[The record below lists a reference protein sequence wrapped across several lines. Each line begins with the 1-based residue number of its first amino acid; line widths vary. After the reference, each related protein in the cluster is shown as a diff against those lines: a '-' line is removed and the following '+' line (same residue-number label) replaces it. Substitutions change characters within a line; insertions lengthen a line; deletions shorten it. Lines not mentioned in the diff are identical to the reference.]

1 MAINTYQTYLMVSD
15 DGSTYT
21 NLLPIKSFPD
31 LMQGPNNLETTSLSD
46 AMKTYIPGLKDP
58 GDALEFTA
66 NYSAADFAAVT
77 ALEDTEKYYAVW
89 IGASGTPLAPD
100 GSKGKFSF
108 KGYAYATKNGAGTDE
123 VQDMTVGIIPSTP
136 ITFAAS

>member
-1 MAINTYQTYLMVSD
+1 MAINTYQTYLMTSD

-21 NLLPIKSFPD
+21 KLLDIKSFPD
-31 LMQGPNNLETTSLSD
+31 LMGGPNNLETTTLSD
-46 AMKTYIPGLKDP
+46 EMKTYIPGLKDP
-58 GDALEFTA
+58 GDALEFGA
-66 NYSAADFAAVT
+66 NYVAADFAAVE
-77 ALEDTEKYYAVW
+77 ALEGVEKYYAVW

-136 ITFAAS
+136 ITFSAS

>member
-21 NLLPIKSFPD
+21 KLLDIKDFPD
-31 LMQGPNNLETTSLSD
+31 LMQGPNNLETTTLSD
-46 AMKTYIPGLKDP
+46 EMKTYIPGLKDP

-66 NYSAADFAAVT
+66 NYTAADFASVT
-77 ALEDTEKYYAVW
+77 ALDGTEKYFAVW

-136 ITFAAS
+136 IAFAAS

>member
-1 MAINTYQTYLMVSD
+1 MAINTYQTYLMASD

-21 NLLPIKSFPD
+21 KLLDIKSFPD
-31 LMQGPNNLETTSLSD
+31 LMGGPNNLETTTLSD
-46 AMKTYIPGLKDP
+46 EMKTYIPGLKDP
-58 GDALEFTA
+58 GDALEFGA
-66 NYSAADFAAVT
+66 NYTAADFAAVE
-77 ALEDTEKYYAVW
+77 ALERVEKYYAVW

-136 ITFAAS
+136 ITFSAS

>member
-1 MAINTYQTYLMVSD
+1 MAMNTYQTYLMVSD
-15 DGSTYT
+15 DGSTYSK
-21 NLLPIKSFPD
+21 LLDIKDFPD
-31 LMQGPNNLETTSLSD
+31 LMQGPNNLETTTLSD

-66 NYSAADFAAVT
+66 NYTAADFASVV
-77 ALEDTEKYYAVW
+77 ALEDTEKYFAVW
-89 IGASGTPLAPD
+89 IGASGSPLAPD

-123 VQDMTVGIIPSTP
+123 VQDMTIGVIPSTP

>member
-1 MAINTYQTYLMVSD
+1 MAINTYQTYLMTSD

-21 NLLPIKSFPD
+21 KLLDIKSFPD
-31 LMQGPNNLETTSLSD
+31 LMGGPNNLETTTLSD
-46 AMKTYIPGLKDP
+46 EMKTYIPGLKDP
-58 GDALEFTA
+58 GDALEFGA
-66 NYSAADFAAVT
+66 NYTAADFAAVE
-77 ALEDTEKYYAVW
+77 ALERIEKYYAVW

-136 ITFAAS
+136 ITFAES

>member
-1 MAINTYQTYLMVSD
+1 MAINTYQTYLMTSD

-21 NLLPIKSFPD
+21 KLLDIKSFPD
-31 LMQGPNNLETTSLSD
+31 LMGAPNNLETTTLSD
-46 AMKTYIPGLKDP
+46 DMKTYIPGLKDP
-58 GDALEFTA
+58 GDALEFGA
-66 NYSAADFAAVT
+66 NYTAADFTAVT
-77 ALEDTEKYYAVW
+77 ALEGTEKYYAVW

>member
-1 MAINTYQTYLMVSD
+1 MAINTYQTYLMTSD

-21 NLLPIKSFPD
+21 KLLDIKSFPD
-31 LMQGPNNLETTSLSD
+31 LMGGPNNLETTTLSD
-46 AMKTYIPGLKDP
+46 EMKTYIPGLKDP
-58 GDALEFTA
+58 GDALEFGA
-66 NYSAADFAAVT
+66 NYTAADFAAVE
-77 ALEDTEKYYAVW
+77 ALERVEKYYAVW

-100 GSKGKFSF
+100 GSNGKFSF

>member
-1 MAINTYQTYLMVSD
+1 MAINTYQTYLMTSD

-21 NLLPIKSFPD
+21 KLLDIKSFPD
-31 LMQGPNNLETTSLSD
+31 LMGGPNNLETTTLSD
-46 AMKTYIPGLKDP
+46 EMKTYIPGLKDP
-58 GDALEFTA
+58 GDALDFGA
-66 NYSAADFAAVT
+66 NYTAADFAAVE
-77 ALEDTEKYYAVW
+77 ALEGTEKYYAVW

-123 VQDMTVGIIPSTP
+123 VQEMTVGIIPSTP
-136 ITFAAS
+136 ITFSAS

>member
-1 MAINTYQTYLMVSD
+1 MAINTYQTYLMTSD

-66 NYSAADFAAVT
+66 NYVAADFAAVE
-77 ALEDTEKYYAVW
+77 ALEGVEKYYAVW

-123 VQDMTVGIIPSTP
+123 VQEMTVGIIPSTP

>member
-1 MAINTYQTYLMVSD
+1 MAINTYQTYLMSSSD
-15 DGSTYT
+15 GTTYT
-21 NLLPIKSFPD
+21 KLIDIKSFPD
-31 LMQGPNNLETTSLSD
+31 LMGAPNKLEATTLSD
-46 AMKTYIPGLKDP
+46 NMKTYIPGLKDS

-66 NYSAADFAAVT
+66 NYVAADFT
-77 ALEDTEKYYAVW
+77 TINGLEGTEKYYAVW
-89 IGASGTPLAPD
+89 IGASGTPLVPD

-108 KGYAYATKNGAGTDE
+108 KGYAYATKNGGGTDE

>member
-1 MAINTYQTYLMVSD
+1 MAINTYQTYLMTSD

-31 LMQGPNNLETTSLSD
+31 LMQGPNNLETTTLSD
-46 AMKTYIPGLKDP
+46 EMKTYIPGLKDP
-58 GDALEFTA
+58 GDALEFGA
-66 NYSAADFAAVT
+66 NYTAADFAAVE
-77 ALEDTEKYYAVW
+77 ALEGTEKYYAVW
-89 IGASGTPLAPD
+89 IGASGSPLAPD

-136 ITFAAS
+136 ITFSAS

>member
-1 MAINTYQTYLMVSD
+1 MAINTYQTYLMTSD

-21 NLLPIKSFPD
+21 KLLDIKSFPD
-31 LMQGPNNLETTSLSD
+31 LMGGPNNLETTTLSD
-46 AMKTYIPGLKDP
+46 EMKTYIPGLKDP
-58 GDALEFTA
+58 GDALEFGA
-66 NYSAADFAAVT
+66 NYTAADFAAVE
-77 ALEDTEKYYAVW
+77 ALERVEKYYAVW

-136 ITFAAS
+136 ITFAES

>member
-1 MAINTYQTYLMVSD
+1 MAINTYQTYLMTSD

-21 NLLPIKSFPD
+21 KLLDIKSFPD
-31 LMQGPNNLETTSLSD
+31 LMGGPNNLETTTLSD
-46 AMKTYIPGLKDP
+46 EMKTYIPGLKDP
-58 GDALEFTA
+58 GDALEFGA
-66 NYSAADFAAVT
+66 NYTAADFAAVE
-77 ALEDTEKYYAVW
+77 ALERVEKYYAVW

>member
-1 MAINTYQTYLMVSD
+1 MAINTYQTYLMTSD

-21 NLLPIKSFPD
+21 KLLDIKSFPD
-31 LMQGPNNLETTSLSD
+31 LMGGPNNLETTTLSD
-46 AMKTYIPGLKDP
+46 EMKTYIPGLKDP
-58 GDALEFTA
+58 GDALEFGA
-66 NYSAADFAAVT
+66 NYTAADFAAVE
-77 ALEDTEKYYAVW
+77 ALERIEKYYAVW

-108 KGYAYATKNGAGTDE
+108 KGYAYATKNGAGTNE

-136 ITFAAS
+136 ITFAES

>member
-1 MAINTYQTYLMVSD
+1 MAINTYQTYLMTSD

-21 NLLPIKSFPD
+21 KLLDIKSFPD
-31 LMQGPNNLETTSLSD
+31 LMGGPNNLETTTLSD
-46 AMKTYIPGLKDP
+46 EMKTYIPGLKDP
-58 GDALEFTA
+58 GDALEFGA
-66 NYSAADFAAVT
+66 NYDAADFAAVE
-77 ALEDTEKYYAVW
+77 ALERVEKFYAVW

-136 ITFAAS
+136 ITFAES

>member
-1 MAINTYQTYLMVSD
+1 MAINTYQTYLMKSD

-21 NLLPIKSFPD
+21 KLLDIKSFPD

-66 NYSAADFAAVT
+66 NYTASDFSTVNG
-77 ALEDTEKYYAVW
+77 LEGTEKYYAVW
-89 IGASGTPLAPD
+89 IGASGTPLTPD
-100 GSKGKFSF
+100 GNMGKFSF

-123 VQDMTVGIIPSTP
+123 VQEMTVGIIPSTP

>member
-1 MAINTYQTYLMVSD
+1 MAINTYQTYLMESD
-15 DGSTYT
+15 DGLTYT
-21 NLLPIKSFPD
+21 KLLDIKSFPD
-31 LMQGPNNLETTSLSD
+31 LMGGPNNLETTTLSD
-46 AMKTYIPGLKDP
+46 EMKTYIPGLKDP
-58 GDALEFTA
+58 GDALEFGA
-66 NYSAADFAAVT
+66 NYTAADFAAVE
-77 ALEDTEKYYAVW
+77 ALEGVEKYSAVW

>member
-1 MAINTYQTYLMVSD
+1 MAINTYQTYLMTSD

-21 NLLPIKSFPD
+21 KLLDIKSFPD
-31 LMQGPNNLETTSLSD
+31 LMGGPNNLETTTLSD
-46 AMKTYIPGLKDP
+46 EMKTYIPGLKDP
-58 GDALEFTA
+58 GDALEFGA
-66 NYSAADFAAVT
+66 NYTAADFAAVE
-77 ALEDTEKYYAVW
+77 ALEGTEKYYAVW

-136 ITFAAS
+136 ITFSAS

>member
-15 DGSTYT
+15 DGLAYT
-21 NLLPIKSFPD
+21 KLLDIKTFPD

-58 GDALEFTA
+58 GDALEFEA
-66 NYSAADFAAVT
+66 NYAAADFAAIT
-77 ALEDTEKYYAVW
+77 ALDGTEKYFAVW

>member
-15 DGSTYT
+15 DGSTYS

>member
-1 MAINTYQTYLMVSD
+1 MAINTYQTYLMTSD

-21 NLLPIKSFPD
+21 KLLDIRSFPD
-31 LMQGPNNLETTSLSD
+31 LMGGPNNLETTTLSD
-46 AMKTYIPGLKDP
+46 EMKTYIPGLKDP
-58 GDALEFTA
+58 GDALEFGA
-66 NYSAADFAAVT
+66 NYTAADFAAVE
-77 ALEDTEKYYAVW
+77 ALEGTEKYYAVW
-89 IGASGTPLAPD
+89 IGASGSPLAPD

-136 ITFAAS
+136 ITFSAS

>member
-1 MAINTYQTYLMVSD
+1 MAINTYQTYLMSSSD
-15 DGSTYT
+15 GTTYT
-21 NLLPIKSFPD
+21 KVIDIKSFPD
-31 LMQGPNNLETTSLSD
+31 LMGAPNKLESTTLSD
-46 AMKTYIPGLKDP
+46 NMKTYIPGLKDS

-66 NYSAADFAAVT
+66 NYSAADFSTIA
-77 ALEDTEKYYAVW
+77 ALEGTEKYYAVW

-123 VQDMTVGIIPSTP
+123 VQDMTIGIIPSTP

>member
-1 MAINTYQTYLMVSD
+1 MAINTYQTYLMTSD

-21 NLLPIKSFPD
+21 KLLDIKSFPD
-31 LMQGPNNLETTSLSD
+31 LMGGPNNLETTTLSD
-46 AMKTYIPGLKDP
+46 EMKTYIPGLKDP
-58 GDALEFTA
+58 GDALEFGA
-66 NYSAADFAAVT
+66 NYTAADFAAVE
-77 ALEDTEKYYAVW
+77 ALEGTEKYYAVW
-89 IGASGTPLAPD
+89 IGASGSPLAPD

-136 ITFAAS
+136 ITFSAS

>member
-1 MAINTYQTYLMVSD
+1 MAINTYQTYLMTSD

-21 NLLPIKSFPD
+21 KLLDIKTFPD

>member
-1 MAINTYQTYLMVSD
+1 MAINTYQTYLMTSD

-21 NLLPIKSFPD
+21 KLLDIKSFPD
-31 LMQGPNNLETTSLSD
+31 LMGGPNNLETTTLSD
-46 AMKTYIPGLKDP
+46 EMKTYIPGLKDP
-58 GDALEFTA
+58 GDALEFGA
-66 NYSAADFAAVT
+66 NYTAADFAAVE
-77 ALEDTEKYYAVW
+77 ALEGTEKYYAVW
-89 IGASGTPLAPD
+89 IGASGSPLAPD

>member
-1 MAINTYQTYLMVSD
+1 MTSD

-31 LMQGPNNLETTSLSD
+31 LMQGPNNLETTTLSD
-46 AMKTYIPGLKDP
+46 EMKTYIPGLKDP
-58 GDALEFTA
+58 GDALEFGA
-66 NYSAADFAAVT
+66 NYTAADFAAVE
-77 ALEDTEKYYAVW
+77 ALEGTEKYYAVW
-89 IGASGTPLAPD
+89 IGASGSPLAPD

>member
-1 MAINTYQTYLMVSD
+1 MAINTYQTYLMKSE
-15 DGSTYT
+15 DGTTYT
-21 NLLPIKSFPD
+21 KLLDIKNFPD
-31 LMQGPNNLETTSLSD
+31 LIESPSRLETTTLSD
-46 AMKTYIPGLKDP
+46 DQKTYIPGLKDP

-66 NYSAADFAAVT
+66 NYVAADFT
-77 ALEDTEKYYAVW
+77 TITGLEGTEKYYAVW
-89 IGASGTPLAPD
+89 IGASGTPLVPD

-108 KGYAYATKNGAGTDE
+108 KGYAYATKNGGGTDE

>member
-1 MAINTYQTYLMVSD
+1 MASNTYQTYLMTSS

-21 NLLPIKSFPD
+21 KLIDIKDFPD
-31 LMQGPNNLETTSLSD
+31 LMQGPNNLETTTLSD
-46 AMKTYIPGLKDP
+46 AMKTYIPGLQDP

-66 NYSAADFAAVT
+66 ADFST
-77 ALEDTEKYYAVW
+77 INALAGTETYFAVW

-100 GSKGKFSF
+100 GSNGKFSF
-108 KGYAYATKNGAGTDE
+108 KGYAYATKKGAGTDE
-123 VQDMTVGIIPSTP
+123 VQDMVVGIIPSTP

>member
-1 MAINTYQTYLMVSD
+1 MAINTYQTYLMTSD

-21 NLLPIKSFPD
+21 KLLDIKSFPD
-31 LMQGPNNLETTSLSD
+31 LMGGPNNLETTTLSD
-46 AMKTYIPGLKDP
+46 EMKTYIPGLKDP
-58 GDALEFTA
+58 GDALEFGA
-66 NYSAADFAAVT
+66 NYTAADFTAVT
-77 ALEDTEKYYAVW
+77 ALEGTEKYYAVW

>member
-1 MAINTYQTYLMVSD
+1 MAINTYQTYLMTSD

-21 NLLPIKSFPD
+21 KLLDIKSFPD
-31 LMQGPNNLETTSLSD
+31 LMGGPNNLETTTLSD
-46 AMKTYIPGLKDP
+46 EMKTYIPGLKDP
-58 GDALEFTA
+58 GDALEFGA
-66 NYSAADFAAVT
+66 NYTAADFAAVE
-77 ALEDTEKYYAVW
+77 ALEGTEKYYAVW

>member
-1 MAINTYQTYLMVSD
+1 MAINTYQTYLMKSD

-21 NLLPIKSFPD
+21 KLLDIKSFPD
-31 LMQGPNNLETTSLSD
+31 LMGGPNNLETTTLSD
-46 AMKTYIPGLKDP
+46 EMKTYIPGLKDP
-58 GDALEFTA
+58 GDALEFGA
-66 NYSAADFAAVT
+66 NYTAADFAAVE
-77 ALEDTEKYYAVW
+77 ALEGTEKYYAVW